1 MAAKRVSSKSEESFP
16 ISFTAKIDNWSAP
29 RIDLK
34 LDIRSA
40 DLSFSY
46 DSKFFEFFYFFQ
58 GEYLLYHGQ
67 TTVAAEG
74 EQIFRARDGYS
85 HDFLPGHLNNI
96 KKQIKKVY
104 KSNQNKTMI
113 DKWEVIDMKFVPH
126 GKILDEDLKL
136 LKSKI
141 NELEKKL
148 PEKFEIKMKETVLLM
163 FLASPTEKKKM
174 VLCRYKSIDFE
185 KELRHH
191 PWRPKPHAH
200 KKQKR
205 RSSSILYYTKKNS
218 SILYY
223 NN

>member
-1 MAAKRVSSKSEESFP
+1 M
-16 ISFTAKIDNWSAP
+16 
-29 RIDLK
+29 
-34 LDIRSA
+34 DIRSA

-74 EQIFRARDGYS
+74 EKLFRARDGYS
-85 HDFLPGHLNNI
+85 HDFLPVHLNNI

-104 KSNQNKTMI
+104 KSNQNKTVI

-126 GKILDEDLKL
+126 EKILDEDLKL

-163 FLASPTEKKKM
+163 VLASPTEKKRWSCVATKA
-174 VLCRYKSIDFE
+174 SISKRNLDIIHGDQNLRRTRSKK
-185 KELRHH
+185 KEV
-191 PWRPKPHAH
+191 AASSIIQ
-200 KKQKR
+200 KKQQYP
-205 RSSSILYYTKKNS
+205 L
-218 SILYY
+218 L
-223 NN
+223 